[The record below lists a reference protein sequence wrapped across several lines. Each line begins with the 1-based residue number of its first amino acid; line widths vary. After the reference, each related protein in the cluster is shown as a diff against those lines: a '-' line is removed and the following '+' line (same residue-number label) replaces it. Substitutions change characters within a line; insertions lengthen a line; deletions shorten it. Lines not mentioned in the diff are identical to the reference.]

1 MARVWTRGGDAA
13 PWCSSTP
20 VSGLAWVSRLL
31 RFDSGI
37 IVQFW
42 CSWFGIGSFSI
53 RVLFCSNSYVNSDG
67 FSFGSIQDAGQLM
80 SRSSP
85 CSFQVLFG
93 CLVRVMF
100 GSELVN
106 GFGQVSQLTQLTR
119 STQSNGSTFRHKDLV

>member
-1 MARVWTRGGDAA
+1 MAAVVARVWTWGGDAA
-13 PWCSSTP
+13 PWCSLTS
-20 VSGLAWVSRLL
+20 VSGLARVSRLL
-31 RFDSGI
+31 
-37 IVQFW
+37 
-42 CSWFGIGSFSI
+42 SWFRIGSFSI

-85 CSFQVLFG
+85 CSFQVSFG

-106 GFGQVSQLTQLTR
+106 GFGQVSR
-119 STQSNGSTFRHKDLV
+119 ST